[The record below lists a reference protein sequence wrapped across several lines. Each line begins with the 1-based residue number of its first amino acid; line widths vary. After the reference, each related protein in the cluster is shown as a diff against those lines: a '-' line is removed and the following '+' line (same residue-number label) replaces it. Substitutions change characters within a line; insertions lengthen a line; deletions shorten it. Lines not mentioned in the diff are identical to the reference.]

1 MLQAYHKLQ
10 PKPKTIPE
18 LKDALQSIWT
28 ALPQKSIVK
37 GAEDFRKWL
46 GACVSANGGHFER
59 KIWSLT

>member
-37 GAEDFRKWL
+37 GAEDFRK
-46 GACVSANGGHFER
+46 
-59 KIWSLT
+59 